1 MIFLNACVTA
11 CALVYVRAQI
21 TMFMFSLYSMQC
33 PPPPTSNPAFGC
45 SKIAL
50 KGLGTFC
57 PYKQGQINNVSVE
70 GATLHMRASWRSVFV
85 QPKGGRRGGGV
96 RVEVIALQALKC
108 PVVLRTL
115 GGHCATQLQSS
126 GEGRAR
132 GWGRAERSHKRLS
145 CKYKSLLAPEQRVQ
159 SSWTGFCFSLVLA
172 PCQSAFCTE
181 RLGTLINLW
190 LIPHRP
196 DRERWIL
203 KNTMTL
209 SHYNSK

>member
-1 MIFLNACVTA
+1 MCDCLRARICACTDNN
-11 CALVYVRAQI
+11 VYV
-21 TMFMFSLYSMQC
+21 FSLLHAM
-33 PPPPTSNPAFGC
+33 PPPPLPTPPSGVAKLPWKVWEHFALTNRGKSITSRLRVPLSIWGRVDAAFLF
-45 SKIAL
+45 S
-50 KGLGTFC
+50 
-57 PYKQGQINNVSVE
+57 PR
-70 GATLHMRASWRSVFV
+70 GAERE
-85 QPKGGRRGGGV
+85 GV

-190 LIPHRP
+190 QIPHRP